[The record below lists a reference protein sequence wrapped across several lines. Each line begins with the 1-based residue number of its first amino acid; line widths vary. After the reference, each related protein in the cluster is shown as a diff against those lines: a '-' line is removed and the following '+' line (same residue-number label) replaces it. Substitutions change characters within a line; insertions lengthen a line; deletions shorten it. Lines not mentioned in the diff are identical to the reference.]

1 MDNKTLK
8 PGNFSVNYGLI
19 LGAIM
24 VLISVTLYATGMA
37 LEGIQW
43 PNFIYYIL
51 FPVIIIYAISSYK
64 RLNNGILTL
73 STAIKIGL
81 LIAIISALVN
91 VVYGLIFNY
100 IIDPEFMGQVVE
112 KTGEKLLENPN
123 ITPEMV
129 EQQMEIMKKFQNP
142 LLGSAVWIA
151 LSAIFGLIYSLI
163 GGLAMKKEA

>member
-1 MDNKTLK
+1 METTELK
-8 PGNFSVNYGLI
+8 PGNFSINYGLI

-37 LEGIQW
+37 LEGVQW
-43 PNFIYYIL
+43 PNYLYYII
-51 FPVIIIYAISSYK
+51 FPVIIMFAISSYK
-64 RLNNGILTL
+64 KQNNGILKL

-81 LIAIISALVN
+81 LIAIISALVY
-91 VVYGLIFNY
+91 VIYGLIFNY
-100 IIDPEFMGQVVE
+100 IIDPEFMELMME

-129 EQQMEIMKKFQNP
+129 EKQMEMMEKFQNP
-142 LLGSAVWIA
+142 LLGSAFWVA

-163 GGLAMKKEA
+163 GGLVMKKEA